1 MVIIEVFFDGFDLCF
16 FKTKLFWRHLIL
28 LKATTEKNPNK
39 FVLNNKNRQKTA
51 NILLTEK

>member
-16 FKTKLFWRHLIL
+16 FQNKIIL
-28 LKATTEKNPNK
+28 EAFNFVECNNRKKPNK